1 MKHSSFITIYK
12 FSVTE
17 RLEEKRMHSKTLHKR
32 LLNTLLILTLIAI
45 FITVVRMCE
54 NKSGIELERGVT
66 EEMYTSE
73 EMNNNITTEE
83 TDGAITYVEETEQE
97 DMTDTPIGQF
107 LANTA
112 NLEDY
117 SFSVGENDDYYVL
130 SVQKLIDDGKMTYT
144 DTDFENYVEE
154 FKKLVGE
161 EKQVYVSVWTIG
173 EDDVSSIIWTNIPV
187 QIEEEVSNTEDIE
200 EETNTEE
207 IPIEEIDTEFN
218 PLGIDV
224 E

>member
-1 MKHSSFITIYK
+1 
-12 FSVTE
+12 
-17 RLEEKRMHSKTLHKR
+17 MHSKTLHKR

-45 FITVVRMCE
+45 FITVVRTCE

-224 E
+224 DF